1 MPLPAVPW
9 WGVLSAGAAPVT
21 LLAGYAYAA
30 GQTPGYDPVSHLLS
44 DLGAAAAP
52 TRWPMFATL
61 VLVGACHVVT
71 AFALRPADSAGRW
84 LLGAGGVA
92 LWLVAALPNNTA
104 GRFMVRHTFASA
116 LAFGLLAL
124 WPAMSGH
131 DGAPA
136 WPLRRRVGV
145 VMSIIGFVL
154 IEATLFG
161 IVTRS
166 DTGGIRELLLY
177 AVTALWPLIVVVWT
191 TVAGPG
197 SAVPP
202 VRRARA
208 GDGPQAAQRRV

>member
-1 MPLPAVPW
+1 MPW
-9 WGVLSAGAAPVT
+9 WGVLSAIAAPAT
-21 LLAGYAYAA
+21 LLAGYGYAA
-30 GQTPGYDPVSHLLS
+30 SQTPGFEPVSHLLS

-52 TRWPMFATL
+52 TRWLMFGTL
-61 VLVGACHVVT
+61 VLVGAWHVVT

-116 LAFGLLAL
+116 IAFGLLAL

-131 DGAPA
+131 DGKPA

-145 VMSIIGFVL
+145 LMSVVGFLL

-177 AVTALWPLIVVVWT
+177 TVTAVWPLVVVLWT
-191 TVAGPG
+191 TLAGPG
-197 SAVPP
+197 TAVPP
-202 VRRARA
+202 VRRSAAKGGA
-208 GDGPQAAQRRV
+208 GGQRRV